1 MNHFVLD
8 TTKIVVNKIM
18 PLLILVDSREI
29 KKVSLGLY
37 TYQLLVINGQSG
49 EISD

>member
-1 MNHFVLD
+1 MNYFVLD

-18 PLLILVDSREI
+18 PLLILVNSIEI

-37 TYQLLVINGQSG
+37 TYQLLVIN
-49 EISD
+49 